1 MVVQYTTGLNG
12 TPLVEVKA
20 FNNNNSTVSIIY
32 QGSSTTYTN
41 EDMCQKPANSIK
53 IGCFIP
59 PGNLHTVLL
68 TNLTPD
74 TEYTYRVGLKV
85 TDDINDEENFSNKYH
100 SFVTIPQI
108 GSTNPFA
115 FIAYGDQGCPVDG
128 WAMGGNMSANMVK
141 RELDNAIIPI
151 KAVHHFG
158 DLSYAKG
165 HAHLWDDWLDMISI
179 FSTRVPLLVG
189 IGNHEYDHTKGGK
202 GKDPSGETSAGG
214 FRPIWGDFFTDSGG
228 ECGVP
233 TSKRFYTPPN
243 GNGVFWYSYDMGP
256 VHTIM
261 ISSEHSLKKHSRQYQ
276 WLENDLQ
283 NIDRSITPWIILES
297 HRPIYMNDMI
307 EKSVEIGM
315 RHEFEHLL
323 IEYDVDLFLAG
334 HFHAYHRTCGGLY
347 KSKCNNGGPTH
358 ITVGTAGAK
367 LYEGKP
373 YFSEWSEVFLRE
385 WGYGKVTVYNSS
397 CIHWSFIPSHGE
409 NEGKVMDELWM
420 TKDV

>member
-1 MVVQYTTGLNG
+1 
-12 TPLVEVKA
+12 
-20 FNNNNSTVSIIY
+20 
-32 QGSSTTYTN
+32 
-41 EDMCQKPANSIK
+41 
-53 IGCFIP
+53 
-59 PGNLHTVLL
+59 
-68 TNLTPD
+68 
-74 TEYTYRVGLKV
+74 
-85 TDDINDEENFSNKYH
+85 
-100 SFVTIPQI
+100 
-108 GSTNPFA
+108 
-115 FIAYGDQGCPVDG
+115 
-128 WAMGGNMSANMVK
+128 
-141 RELDNAIIPI
+141 
-151 KAVHHFG
+151 
-158 DLSYAKG
+158 
-165 HAHLWDDWLDMISI
+165 
-179 FSTRVPLLVG
+179 
-189 IGNHEYDHTKGGK
+189 
-202 GKDPSGETSAGG
+202 
-214 FRPIWGDFFTDSGG
+214 
-228 ECGVP
+228 
-233 TSKRFYTPPN
+233 
-243 GNGVFWYSYDMGP
+243 MGP

-261 ISSEHSLKKHSRQYQ
+261 ISSEHSLRKKSRQYQ

-297 HRPIYMNDMI
+297 HRPMYMNDMI